1 MEKKEIKEKLNN
13 LFAVEDVVSK
23 DELLANKVLKI
34 LEAELDKARE
44 EGYEKDIASDFL
56 YWHPLGGGMPNS
68 SIRIGVEFEVGGCH
82 EDWGFVIEQN
92 GKTISSGR
100 TLKEA
105 IDKLSGYTVG
115 KRLPK
120 NMKGY
125 LVKLKTKEDGK

>member
-105 IDKLSGYTVG
+105 IDKLSD
-115 KRLPK
+115 KD
-120 NMKGY
+120 N
-125 LVKLKTKEDGK
+125 E